1 MENKDVGVLLNSNN
15 IKLHRTYF
23 KQMVKLIGINAIYR
37 QPMENK
43 TWDGYGELEGSFY
56 PPIVV
61 GCIFTEH
68 PNQKSLKKMGW
79 VAELN
84 ENSSIIEVPYDVP
97 GLQAGA
103 LFIIPSGLDNSKG
116 RVFKVTHLE
125 NIAVY
130 PATVLCEIIPV
141 YENAFDRSQIQ
152 HTDND
157 MNLLLE
163 TPEDN
168 NGSNFMY
175 LKEDDR
181 EDILK

>member
-1 MENKDVGVLLNSNN
+1 
-15 IKLHRTYF
+15 
-23 KQMVKLIGINAIYR
+23 MVKLIGINVIYR

-56 PPIVV
+56 PPTVV

-68 PNQKSLKKMGW
+68 PNQKSLKKLGW

-84 ENSSIIEVPYDVP
+84 ESSSIIEVPYDLP

-103 LFIIPSGLDNSKG
+103 LFIVPSGLDNSKG

-130 PATVLCEIIPV
+130 PATIIYEIVPV
-141 YENAFDRSQIQ
+141 YEDAFDRGQIQ
-152 HTDND
+152 HTNND

-168 NGSNFMY
+168 NGSNFMH
-175 LKEDDR
+175 LKDDNR

>member
-1 MENKDVGVLLNSNN
+1 
-15 IKLHRTYF
+15 
-23 KQMVKLIGINAIYR
+23 
-37 QPMENK
+37 
-43 TWDGYGELEGSFY
+43 
-56 PPIVV
+56 
-61 GCIFTEH
+61 
-68 PNQKSLKKMGW
+68 MGW

-181 EDILK
+181 ADILK